1 MWHFCFLGKPD
12 HSKQLQKD
20 VCSFIPHHMEKP
32 HVSVVLMVGV
42 ATVLIP
48 PMKIEDD
55 AATGGPLEPGFSWH
69 GQKQKTSFQAIGPG
83 EFRLNP

>member
-1 MWHFCFLGKPD
+1 MFN
-12 HSKQLQKD
+12 HSSLTTWK
-20 VCSFIPHHMEKP
+20 SPN
-32 HVSVVLMVGV
+32 VSVVLMVGV

-69 GQKQKTSFQAIGPG
+69 GQKKTSFQAIGPG
-83 EFRLNP
+83 EIRLNP

>member
-1 MWHFCFLGKPD
+1 MFN
-12 HSKQLQKD
+12 HSSLTTWK
-20 VCSFIPHHMEKP
+20 SPN
-32 HVSVVLMVGV
+32 VSVVLMVGV

-69 GQKQKTSFQAIGPG
+69 GQKKNLLSGDWTRG
-83 EFRLNP
+83 NPSKSVMNLVEKV